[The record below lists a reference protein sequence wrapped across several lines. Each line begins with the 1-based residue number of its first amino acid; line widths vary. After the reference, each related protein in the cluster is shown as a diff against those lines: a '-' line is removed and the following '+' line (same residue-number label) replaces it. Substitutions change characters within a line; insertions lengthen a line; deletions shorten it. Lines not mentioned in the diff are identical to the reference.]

1 MSENS
6 SKAYLNYQRGRQKL
20 YPGCCAALFSNTEER
35 IEEAINC
42 FKEAG
47 TYDKRE
53 KEIKQEI
60 NSQLKE

>member
-42 FKEAG
+42 FKEVG
-47 TYDKRE
+47 E
-53 KEIKQEI
+53 LM
-60 NSQLKE
+60 LKEKKK

>member
-20 YPGCCAALFSNTEER
+20 YPGCCAALFSNKEER

-47 TYDKRE
+47 D
-53 KEIKQEI
+53 
-60 NSQLKE
+60 LC